1 MKAVL
6 IFPLT
11 FFLAVV
17 VFNDYR
23 STEYC
28 GFVFILST
36 PQM

>member
-11 FFLAVV
+11 FFLAV